1 MRANS
6 RSHHWRGRTSTTW
19 PAVTTHSPG
28 PASSRSSSLRGDA
41 ESDGQRR
48 RRTPRLRAAIAPL
61 PLPPRRSPQKVD
73 AGHRGVPR
81 APRRFVHRLRVDGR
95 TLTGADASDRIAWH
109 VSGKSSGRFSMW
121 ATSIESRSDFKWLVP
136 SSTGLANSC
145 NPIRPPGPSIRRRYG
160 TPSCDVDQIDQGVGP
175 GHLVSEGGL
184 ELRGQESVQFAAG
197 ADYPLSTT
205 VFRRRAAS

>member
-81 APRRFVHRLRVDGR
+81 APRRFAHRLRVDGR

-136 SSTGLANSC
+136 PRPAWRTRAIRSDRPARRSGAGTARHPATSTRSTRALALVISC
-145 NPIRPPGPSIRRRYG
+145 RRG
-160 TPSCDVDQIDQGVGP
+160 TRTPLSGVG
-175 GHLVSEGGL
+175 
-184 ELRGQESVQFAAG
+184 SVCG
-197 ADYPLSTT
+197 WCRLPLSTT